1 MIFKRIRLPLL
12 QLLRAPTE
20 PPEPPIG
27 SPESVQTFRA
37 APNFLTYQ
45 IVTWGLG
52 FAVGLIS
59 EIVVIVK
66 YSDEGG
72 TWKGVA
78 LGYGIFGITILI
90 TVVKYFLI
98 RLDYDMR
105 YYVVTDR
112 SLRIREGALLIHEAT
127 FTYANVQNL
136 KIHQGPIER
145 LLGISNLVVET
156 AGGAGGKSEGKRGP
170 GAFPHMHGHQGVFR
184 GIKNPAEVRD
194 QILALLK
201 GYRDAGLGDP
211 EDRRRALLPVPSS
224 AGYSSPAALT
234 RLREIRDELRL
245 LNRTAT
251 D

>member
-12 QLLRAPTE
+12 QLLRAPTD

-59 EIVVIVK
+59 EIVFVIAQHVDA
-66 YSDEGG
+66 SG
-72 TWKGVA
+72 TWKEIA
-78 LGYGIFGITILI
+78 LGYGVFGITLVLTI
-90 TVVKYFLI
+90 VKYFLI
-98 RLDYDMR
+98 RLDYEMR

-145 LLGISNLVVET
+145 LLGISNLIVET
-156 AGGAGGKSEGKRGP
+156 AGGAGGKTESSRGP
-170 GAFPHMHGHQGVFR
+170 GAFPHFHGHQGVFR

-194 QILALLK
+194 QILGLLK
-201 GYRDAGLGDP
+201 QYRDAGLGDP
-211 EDRRRALLPVPSS
+211 EERRRVMAVDQ
-224 AGYSSPAALT
+224 SPQGFSPMAIA
-234 RLREIRDELRL
+234 RLREIRDELREMGQ
-245 LNRTAT
+245 AAAS
-251 D
+251 

>member
-1 MIFKRIRLPLL
+1 MIYERIKAPLL
-12 QLLRAPTE
+12 RLLQAPTR
-20 PPEPPIG
+20 PPDPPAG
-27 SPESVQTFRA
+27 TPESVRIFRA
-37 APNFLTYQ
+37 APNFLKFQ
-45 IVTWGLG
+45 IVVWGSG
-52 FAVGLIS
+52 FAGGLAAELAFVMFS
-59 EIVVIVK
+59 HRQENGAV
-66 YSDEGG
+66 EL
-72 TWKGVA
+72 T
-78 LGYGIFGITILI
+78 LGWTAFAITLLITIA
-90 TVVKYFLI
+90 KYFLI

-105 YYVVTDR
+105 YYIVTDR

-156 AGGAGGKSEGKRGP
+156 AGGAGGKSESKRGP

-211 EDRRRALLPVPSS
+211 EDRRRAMLTVPS

-245 LNRTAT
+245 LNQTAA

>member
-1 MIFKRIRLPLL
+1 MR
-12 QLLRAPTE
+12 
-20 PPEPPIG
+20 
-27 SPESVQTFRA
+27 TFRA
-37 APNFLTYQ
+37 APSFLIYQ
-45 IVTWGLG
+45 IITWGLG
-52 FAVGLIS
+52 FAVGLIG
-59 EIVVIVK
+59 EIVFVVLQYMK
-66 YSDEGG
+66 GGGAWEGI
-72 TWKGVA
+72 T
-78 LGYGIFGITILI
+78 LGYAVFGITLLLTIA
-90 TVVKYFLI
+90 KYFLI
-98 RLDYDMR
+98 RLDFDMR
-105 YYVVTDR
+105 YYIVTDR
-112 SLRIREGALLIHEAT
+112 SLRIREGVLLIHEAT

-156 AGGAGGKSEGKRGP
+156 AGGAGGKSESKRGP

-184 GIKNPAEVRD
+184 GIRNPAEVRD

-211 EDRRRALLPVPSS
+211 EDRRRATLPMPS

-245 LNRTAT
+245 LYQTAA

>member
-1 MIFKRIRLPLL
+1 MIFKRIRQPLL

-20 PPEPPIG
+20 PPDPPIG

-45 IVTWGLG
+45 IITWGLG

-59 EIVVIVK
+59 EIVFVVLAHTNESGAWEEI
-66 YSDEGG
+66 
-72 TWKGVA
+72 A
-78 LGYGIFGITILI
+78 LVYAVVGITLLLTI
-90 TVVKYFLI
+90 VKYFLI

-105 YYVVTDR
+105 YYIVTDR
-112 SLRIREGALLIHEAT
+112 SLRIREGVLLIHEAT

-156 AGGAGGKSEGKRGP
+156 AGGAGGKSESKRGP

-211 EDRRRALLPVPSS
+211 EDRRRAMLPVPS
-224 AGYSSPAALT
+224 AGYSSPAAMT

-245 LNRTAT
+245 LNRTAA

>member
-1 MIFKRIRLPLL
+1 MIFKRIKPPLL
-12 QLLRAPTE
+12 RLLRAPTE
-20 PPEPPIG
+20 PPDPPVG

-45 IVTWGLG
+45 IITWGLG

-59 EIVVIVK
+59 EIVFVVAQHTGA
-66 YSDEGG
+66 SG
-72 TWKGVA
+72 TWTGVA
-78 LGYGIFGITILI
+78 LGYAVFGFTLLLTI
-90 TVVKYFLI
+90 VKYFLI

-105 YYVVTDR
+105 YYIVTDR
-112 SLRIREGALLIHEAT
+112 SLRIREGALFIHEAT

-136 KIHQGPIER
+136 KIHQGPLER

-211 EDRRRALLPVPSS
+211 EDRSRAMLPVPS

-245 LNRTAT
+245 LNRTAA

>member
-1 MIFKRIRLPLL
+1 MIFKRIKPPLL
-12 QLLRAPTE
+12 RLLKAPTG
-20 PPEPPIG
+20 PPDPPIG

-45 IVTWGLG
+45 IITWGLG

-59 EIVVIVK
+59 EIVFLVLAHTD
-66 YSDEGG
+66 DEG
-72 TWKGVA
+72 TWKEITLAYGV
-78 LGYGIFGITILI
+78 FGITLLLTI
-90 TVVKYFLI
+90 VKYFLI

-105 YYVVTDR
+105 YYIVTDR

-145 LLGISNLVVET
+145 LLGISNLIVET
-156 AGGAGGKSEGKRGP
+156 AGGAGGKTEGSHGP
-170 GAFPHMHGHQGVFR
+170 GAFPHFHGHQGVFR
-184 GIKNPAEVRD
+184 GIKNPGEVRD
-194 QILALLK
+194 QILRLLK
-201 GYRDAGLGDP
+201 QYRDAGLGDP
-211 EDRRRALLPVPSS
+211 EDHRRAMLPVPS

-245 LNRTAT
+245 LNQTAA

>member
-1 MIFKRIRLPLL
+1 MIFKRIKPPLL
-12 QLLRAPTE
+12 RLLRAPTE

-45 IVTWGLG
+45 IITWGLG
-52 FAVGLIS
+52 FAVGLIG
-59 EIVVIVK
+59 EIVGIVK
-66 YSDEGG
+66 FTDEGG
-72 TWKGVA
+72 SWMGVA
-78 LGYGIFGITILI
+78 LGFAVFGITLLLTI
-90 TVVKYFLI
+90 VKYFLI

-105 YYVVTDR
+105 YYIVTDR

-211 EDRRRALLPVPSS
+211 EDRRRAMLPVPS

-245 LNRTAT
+245 LNRTAA

>member
-1 MIFKRIRLPLL
+1 MIFRRIKPRLL

-45 IVTWGLG
+45 LITWGLG
-52 FAVGLIS
+52 FAVGLIG
-59 EIVVIVK
+59 EFVFVVAEHTAL
-66 YSDEGG
+66 EGS
-72 TWKGVA
+72 WQGVA

-90 TVVKYFLI
+90 AVVKYFLI

-105 YYVVTDR
+105 YYIVTDR
-112 SLRIREGALLIHEAT
+112 SLRIREGALFIHEAT

-136 KIHQGPIER
+136 KIHQGPLER

-156 AGGAGGKSEGKRGP
+156 AGGAGGKSESKRGP

-211 EDRRRALLPVPSS
+211 EDRSRAMRPVPS
-224 AGYSSPAALT
+224 AGYSSPVALT

-245 LNRTAT
+245 LNQTAA